1 MSGFN
6 TDFSARVKDLSRV
19 KNYQKNKGDSSLIK
33 GGNVNENNGISPLLL
48 TPNNYYIFPPFL
60 HQKTCVIWCKKINK

>member
-1 MSGFN
+1 
-6 TDFSARVKDLSRV
+6 V